1 MQCSLCGSETRVLST
16 RKVPGRNRLA
26 RRRECCNADCKGRF
40 STMEGRTSPITK
52 PKKKAT

>member
-40 STMEGRTSPITK
+40 STMEGRTTPITK